1 MKTPTTFDRV
11 LVLLARL
18 RFVLTVAGVA
28 WLFGYSPA
36 VGGRI
41 VAGFVVL
48 LVLALDAVAGARATE
63 PGVTLG
69 RKPTGGAA

>member
-1 MKTPTTFDRV
+1 MKTPTTFV

-18 RFVLTVAGVA
+18 RFVLAVAGML

-41 VAGFVVL
+41 AAGVVVV
-48 LVLALDAVAGARATE
+48 LVLALDAVAGARGIE
-63 PGVTLG
+63 PGVSVN
-69 RKPTGGAA
+69 RRPTGGAA